1 MADEKH
7 NDNHSLLDKLV
18 AVLLRQSWLDVLG
31 DVGNVARKIV
41 QGRSY
46 RGLYEVLECEATL
59 KLEGQE
65 EKVILPRESGQE
77 DKPNSCIIP
86 LSEGG
91 DEKDQ
96 TKLYA

>member
-31 DVGNVARKIV
+31 DMGNVARKIV

-46 RGLYEVLECEATL
+46 RGLYEVLGYEATL
-59 KLEGQE
+59 
-65 EKVILPRESGQE
+65 
-77 DKPNSCIIP
+77 
-86 LSEGG
+86 
-91 DEKDQ
+91 
-96 TKLYA
+96 